1 MSFVRNI
8 KIEKILTEWK
18 KESHAKRSI
27 HYWYN
32 SIQGDLT
39 ICSSEVGR
47 LIGYHG
53 NLVNKYQQ
61 ILKEQLRDIKEVK
74 FQEVNYHWI

>member
-8 KIEKILTEWK
+8 KIEKILIEWK

-27 HYWYN
+27 HYWYRRG
-32 SIQGDLT
+32 ILT
-39 ICSSEVGR
+39 ICSSEVGI

-53 NLVNKYQQ
+53 DLVYKYQQ
-61 ILKEQLRDIKEVK
+61 ILKEQLRDFEEVK

>member
-1 MSFVRNI
+1 MSFVRNF

-27 HYWYN
+27 HYWYTR
-32 SIQGDLT
+32 GELT
-39 ICSSEVGR
+39 ICSSEVGL
-47 LIGYHG
+47 LIGKNGY
-53 NLVNKYQQ
+53 LVYKYEQ
-61 ILKEQLRDIKEVK
+61 ILKDQLREFTKVK